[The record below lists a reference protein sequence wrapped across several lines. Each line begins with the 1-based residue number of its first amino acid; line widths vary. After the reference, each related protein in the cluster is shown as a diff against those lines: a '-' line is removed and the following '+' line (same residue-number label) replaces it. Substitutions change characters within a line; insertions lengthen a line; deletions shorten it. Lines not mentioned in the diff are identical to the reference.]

1 MQQLLLVLKKCNKIF
16 IGLLLISSMQIA
28 SAELDLKQQKLIL
41 DSLSKAVSTYENED
55 LEISKYDQGL
65 LENYSINNYSEKFAG
80 GEKGYRTFGT
90 YSVSKIPECCEP
102 DLYFNIF
109 GEVHYQTQ
117 NQIIQAATDEVG
129 YFFESSFIDNYSSG
143 GSDNIAQATK
153 ERSKLQEV
161 YDEQT
166 EIITTTNVAILK
178 SKASEIFANDSTL
191 DSNFDLLTDLK
202 EIESLLFGVNTPW
215 ETFSIPS
222 INQDQLSTPTNFDT
236 SLQESDLNEVV
247 EDLND
252 DVNPDI
258 QPENQQEPIQ
268 EASENQD
275 ENLDSD
281 QDEQDFTP
289 DQCGVSPAVQEKLQE
304 LANPITSDSD
314 LDSNSNSSSSATND
328 SSSEDLEPNNQSSQ
342 SLSNPFQLPSFDA
355 SNPLYPSFQCY
366 TGSDVVYSSI
376 GDPSQR
382 LCFYVKEIRQDLRFL
397 TPTNVC
403 TNCIFSQMYDELL
416 DTNDKN
422 LIPNKLTGNYFEPP
436 ICKKDLLNKINSV
449 NFNFIARPIFNLSSP
464 YKAIAQI
471 DPAKISQ
478 KFRAAKVQAPPIDF
492 SNTGNF
498 IEVVQDIQEYQKR
511 ALKSQIDTDLT
522 LSLEESSATQNS
534 VNTQLKERMGLFN
547 KNLKSLQDS
556 IFSINETAKLFRSK
570 PKCQ

>member
-1 MQQLLLVLKKCNKIF
+1 MQQLLLVLKKFNKIF

-28 SAELDLKQQKLIL
+28 SAEIDLKQQKLIL

-55 LEISKYDQGL
+55 LNVSKYDQGL
-65 LENYSINNYSEKFAG
+65 LENYSINNYSEKYAG
-80 GEKGYRTFGT
+80 GENGYRTFGT
-90 YSVSKIPECCEP
+90 YSVNKIPECCEP
-102 DLYFNIF
+102 DLYLHIF
-109 GEVHYQTQ
+109 GEIHYQTQ
-117 NQIIQAATDEVG
+117 NQIIEAATQEVG

-143 GSDNIAQATK
+143 GSDDIATATK

-166 EIITTTNVAILK
+166 EIIATTNSAILK

-215 ETFSIPS
+215 ETFSIPP
-222 INQDQLSTPTNFDT
+222 INQDQLSNPTNVNT
-236 SLQESDLNEVV
+236 SLQESDLNEVID
-247 EDLND
+247 DLND
-252 DVNPDI
+252 DINPDI
-258 QPENQQEPIQ
+258 QPPNEQEVKNQENDIDLN
-268 EASENQD
+268 EAQ
-275 ENLDSD
+275 
-281 QDEQDFTP
+281 QDFTP
-289 DQCGVSPAVQEKLQE
+289 DQCGVSPVVQEKLQE
-304 LANPITSDSD
+304 LANPSISNNDSTIISSPD
-314 LDSNSNSSSSATND
+314 NNNSSLPINNSD
-328 SSSEDLEPNNQSSQ
+328 SEDLEPNNQSSQ
-342 SLSNPFQLPSFDA
+342 ALNNPNQLPSFNA

-397 TPTNVC
+397 TPTNSC

-436 ICKKDLLNKINSV
+436 ICKKDLLNKINSINV
-449 NFNFIARPIFNLSSP
+449 NFIAKPIFNLSSP
-464 YKAIAQI
+464 YKAISQI
-471 DPAKISQ
+471 DPSKISQ
-478 KFRAAKVQAPPIDF
+478 KFRAAKVKTPPIDF

-498 IEVVQDIQEYQKR
+498 IEVVQDIQEYQR
-511 ALKSQIDTDLT
+511 QALRSQIDTDLN
-522 LSLEESSATQNS
+522 LRLEESSSTQNS